1 MLLLIAINTSTDNVT
16 TAFGFQTKTIV
27 CLKCFL
33 HLICD
38 CGNCESQS
46 FCTWSWWH
54 GVAVRQTN
62 ERNEKKNA
70 IYAYI
75 TRRVSLLLLLP
86 RRVSFNVNC
95 SYVVTPLPFRTF
107 VIVFFMEFVLS
118 NFLLFSTTSW
128 VTKEKSENVNNAFG
142 SHLWDNLKV
151 FVRTPIVCW
160 TRNNNN
166 NGYSFTVTGAIL
178 WHYL

>member
-1 MLLLIAINTSTDNVT
+1 MWQLRLAPKQKRLFAWNVFFILSAIVAIANHNRFALGLGGMAWLWSKR
-16 TAFGFQTKTIV
+16 TKEI
-27 CLKCFL
+27 
-33 HLICD
+33 
-38 CGNCESQS
+38 
-46 FCTWSWWH
+46 
-54 GVAVRQTN
+54 
-62 ERNEKKNA
+62 KKHA

-86 RRVSFNVNC
+86 RRVSFNVNWA
-95 SYVVTPLPFRTF
+95 YVVTPLPFRTF

-142 SHLWDNLKV
+142 THLWDNLKV